1 MTLKTFI
8 DLCGWMAVLLILGGY
23 GLLSFGRISARS
35 PVYQWMNV
43 IGALGFVINSGWN
56 GAWPSAALNVAWMGI
71 AVYALRRNSR
81 LKAME
86 RR

>member
-1 MTLKTFI
+1 VTLKTFI
-8 DLCGWMAVLLILGGY
+8 DLSGWTAVVLILGGY

-43 IGALGFVINSGWN
+43 VGALGFVINSGWN
-56 GAWPSAALNVAWMGI
+56 GAWPSVALNVAWMGI

-81 LKAME
+81 LKAIE
-86 RR
+86 R

>member
-86 RR
+86 R